1 MRRYAYLESGV
12 TWKVMSTKITVLN
25 ASGKFNHVL
34 GLLESK
40 AQDSLIEIEKYF
52 ELPNLDIVIS
62 PCPEDNKNE
71 SGIMGSASSQV
82 HIIDIALDSERK
94 DLVDIINSKLT
105 AVMAHEIHHVLR
117 AFSGVQEK
125 KLSQILISEGLACH
139 FETKFNKNAVEE
151 FFDEVR
157 KYEWVDLYNKMQAN
171 LESTDFNYPV
181 YFGGQNVAKF
191 PNRAGYWV
199 GFNLVSE
206 YIDKYGGCAVTL
218 VDTSAEEL
226 VVT

>member
-1 MRRYAYLESGV
+1 
-12 TWKVMSTKITVLN
+12 MSTKITVLN

-40 AQDSLIEIEKYF
+40 AQDSLIEIEKHI

-62 PCPEDNKNE
+62 PCPEEYKND
-71 SGIMGSASSQV
+71 SGIMGSASPEV
-82 HIIDIALDSERK
+82 YIVDISLVSDRK
-94 DLVDIINSKLT
+94 DLVNIINSKLI
-105 AVMAHEIHHVLR
+105 ALMAHEIHHVLR
-117 AFSGVQEK
+117 ASSGVQEK
-125 KLSQILISEGLACH
+125 KLFQVLISEGLACH
-139 FETKFNKNAVEE
+139 FESKFNKNAVKE

-157 KYEWVDLYNKMQAN
+157 KHEWRDLYNKMQAN

-181 YFGGQNVAKF
+181 YFGGKDVAKF

-218 VDTSAEEL
+218 VGTPAEEL